1 MKNKLLLRIASVVML
16 LHTIG
21 HSFGAFTWKEAP
33 NSTVAGVI
41 QGMDNTHFDFFGR
54 QVTLGLFFQ
63 GYGVEMI
70 AVYLFITLLLWLSG
84 TYLQDKMTRK
94 LLPLLMAL
102 LLFFAAAEWVYF
114 FALPAALTTVAALL
128 TIVAYPRTATPKP

>member
-1 MKNKLLLRIASVVML
+1 MKNKLLLRIASIVML

-21 HSFGAFTWKEAP
+21 HSIGAFTWRDAP
-33 NSTVAGVI
+33 NLTVAGVI
-41 QGMDNTHFDFFGR
+41 QGMDNVHFEFFGK

-84 TYLQDKMTRK
+84 TYLQEKMTRK

-114 FALPAALTTVAALL
+114 FALPAVMATVAAVL
-128 TIVAYPRTATPKP
+128 TVVAFFRSGAERP